1 MSDATTPSPM
11 PQGGDFAMSAALAK
25 NWWAVALRGV
35 LAVIFGLIAIAT
47 PGVTLLSLALFFGVY
62 LLIDGVFGIVAAIR
76 AARRDERWGL
86 LLAEGVLDIVM
97 GLIAVAF
104 PVGAVLAFVLA
115 TAAWSLVTG
124 VLMLMSAFKLTAE
137 HGRWWMVL
145 GGVASLLFGV
155 ALAVS
160 PVIGAVVL
168 TWWLGAYALAFGA
181 FLLVLAFRLR
191 AKHQESPG
199 AGTPA
204 ASAT

>member
-1 MSDATTPSPM
+1 MSDATKPYPSP
-11 PQGGDFAMSAALAK
+11 QDGDLAMCASLAR

-35 LAVIFGLIAIAT
+35 LAVLFGIVALTT

-76 AARRDERWGL
+76 AARQDQRWGL
-86 LLAEGVLDIVM
+86 LLAEGVLDILM
-97 GLIAVAF
+97 GLIAVVF

-115 TAAWSLVTG
+115 TAAWSLITG
-124 VLMLMSAFKLTAE
+124 VLMLMAAFKLTAE

-145 GGVASLLFGV
+145 GGVASLLFGI

-168 TWWLGAYALAFGA
+168 TWWLGAYALAFGV

-191 AKHQESPG
+191 AKNNEAPS

-204 ASAT
+204 ASAA